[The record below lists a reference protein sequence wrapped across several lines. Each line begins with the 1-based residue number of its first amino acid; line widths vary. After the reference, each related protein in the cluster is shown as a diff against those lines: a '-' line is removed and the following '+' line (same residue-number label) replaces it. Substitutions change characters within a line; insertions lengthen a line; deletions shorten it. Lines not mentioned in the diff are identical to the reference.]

1 MGFSDRFKS
10 LLASTKLDVR
20 GRFEILR
27 EAMSGTMSK
36 VYKAYDRQTDRVVAL
51 KILDPVKTKAF
62 EARFKGLDKP
72 SEGQIA
78 VQFDHPH
85 IVRTFEHG
93 LTTKG
98 EQYLL
103 MEYLEGAGVNSL
115 LFMKATSL
123 DGRRVRFLRQTA
135 QALAA
140 VHEAGFLHRDV
151 CPRNLLLDA
160 DGETLKLT
168 DFGLTVPAEG
178 HFLAPGNRTGTPN
191 YMAPELVRRYQT
203 DRRLDVFSFGVTAFE
218 ICTFALP
225 WLTGDTGLA
234 AMKHDQPPADIR
246 KHRPQIHPKLAKAIH
261 ACLEPDL
268 RKRCGSMER
277 FLEMIEGVER
287 EDAE

>member
-1 MGFSDRFKS
+1 MGFTDRFK
-10 LLASTKLDVR
+10 LLFASTKLDVR
-20 GRFEILR
+20 GRFEFLR
-27 EAMSGTMSK
+27 QATSGTMSQ
-36 VYKAYDRQTDRVVAL
+36 VYRAYDRQNDRIVAL
-51 KILDPVKTKAF
+51 KILDLEKTNGF

-72 SEGQIA
+72 TEGQIA

-85 IVRTFEHG
+85 IVRTLEHG

-115 LFMKATSL
+115 LFMKDKSL
-123 DGRRVRFLRQTA
+123 DGRRVQFIRQTA
-135 QALAA
+135 QALSA
-140 VHEAGFLHRDV
+140 VHEAGFIHRDV

-203 DRRLDVFSFGVTAFE
+203 DQRLDIFSFGVTAFE
-218 ICTFALP
+218 ICTFELP

-234 AMKHDQPPADIR
+234 AMKHDQPPADIFN
-246 KHRPQIHPKLAKAIH
+246 HRPRIDPNLAKAIH
-261 ACLEPDL
+261 ACIEPNL
-268 RKRCGSMER
+268 KKRCDSMER
-277 FLEMIEGVER
+277 FLEMIDGVEQ